1 MTNGSGII
9 WLEVR
14 RRAVLLVLAATLV
27 QAGCRPQWKE
37 RPAPQSPAAAARSAE
52 AGANGAM
59 AAAPTTAAEAASVPA
74 ATPSAATPP
83 ATPPAAA
90 KPAGPVPA
98 TAPKTTEFLPL
109 VGRWVRTD
117 TPYVIDIQR
126 VGRDGT
132 LEAGYY
138 NPRPIHVARAMAKSE
153 SGEMGVFIEL
163 RDVNYPGSTY
173 TLVYNRAQDLLQGVY
188 YQAALRESYEVQ
200 FARLPAQI
208 PDEP

>member
-1 MTNGSGII
+1 MER
-9 WLEVR
+9 WLLPQRQPTKPPRPCR
-14 RRAVLLVLAATLV
+14 RQR
-27 QAGCRPQWKE
+27 RPPR
-37 RPAPQSPAAAARSAE
+37 RPPRHRLPAAD
-52 AGANGAM
+52 
-59 AAAPTTAAEAASVPA
+59 
-74 ATPSAATPP
+74 
-83 ATPPAAA
+83 
-90 KPAGPVPA
+90 PAGPLPA

-173 TLVYNRAQDLLQGVY
+173 TLVYNRGAGSAAGCLLSGRVARKLRSAVRP
-188 YQAALRESYEVQ
+188 AAC
-200 FARLPAQI
+200 
-208 PDEP
+208 PDAGRTLT